1 MFRLR
6 KWYMDCVAEDG
17 TGVIAYWARLSWG
30 VVRLRY
36 AATLVRRGASV
47 SESATLRPGREPW
60 AEPDGI
66 ALRCRP
72 LGIEGHWS
80 PLDQPVCRTLLASDE
95 GSVEWHCLVPRAKGR
110 LMLADGVVVK
120 GLGYVERLNLTILP
134 GDLPIRELRWGRFL
148 SDGTGVVWIVAGAE
162 SIRKLS
168 ESGSENGDRH
178 IEGSEPVPVFV
189 MGTGTSKTRSQS
201 PLFPLLRL
209 VTFNGSEMDGAEIG
223 DDSVTWPA
231 GKLELEPGSVLRE
244 GTLDRT
250 ALAGISLPSFLA
262 SHAIPEMH
270 ESKRLRRGKL
280 IVDKGRVETGWAI
293 DEVVRFGRPAVENI
307 PLTPTPLPR
316 NGGEGQR

>member
-47 SESATLRPGREPW
+47 SESATLRPGREP
-60 AEPDGI
+60 GQNRM
-66 ALRCRP
+66 ALPRCRP

-134 GDLPIRELRWGRFL
+134 GDLPIRESAGGGSCPTVRGSCGLWRGRKAL
-148 SDGTGVVWIVAGAE
+148 ENYPKAGP
-162 SIRKLS
+162 KT
-168 ESGSENGDRH
+168 
-178 IEGSEPVPVFV
+178 
-189 MGTGTSKTRSQS
+189 GTGTSKARSQS
-201 PLFPLLRL
+201 PF
-209 VTFNGSEMDGAEIG
+209 S
-223 DDSVTWPA
+223 
-231 GKLELEPGSVLRE
+231 
-244 GTLDRT
+244 
-250 ALAGISLPSFLA
+250 
-262 SHAIPEMH
+262 
-270 ESKRLRRGKL
+270 
-280 IVDKGRVETGWAI
+280 
-293 DEVVRFGRPAVENI
+293 
-307 PLTPTPLPR
+307 
-316 NGGEGQR
+316 